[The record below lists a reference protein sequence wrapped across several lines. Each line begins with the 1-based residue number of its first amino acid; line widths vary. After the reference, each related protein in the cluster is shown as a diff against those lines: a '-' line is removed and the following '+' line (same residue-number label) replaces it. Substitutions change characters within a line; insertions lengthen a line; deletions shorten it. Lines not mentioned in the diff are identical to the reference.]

1 MLANFGIGTLAAM
14 LPRDVL
20 KSYLREMPRGHIFDL
35 TYKLFADMFPPGEPA
50 AASREQLRRLAEESD
65 CDLVDNQAEGRFE
78 LTRR

>member
-1 MLANFGIGTLAAM
+1 M

-50 AASREQLRRLAEESD
+50 ASSRPLPEKPRWPTNS
-65 CDLVDNQAEGRFE
+65 
-78 LTRR
+78 TT